1 MVGTCRSL
9 VRHDGLR
16 DRSLGAG
23 AGLQILTLRLVQ
35 LLAAARLPESAS
47 RDPLG
52 VEQSLREALA
62 VRCGFVA

>member
-1 MVGTCRSL
+1 MVRTCRSL
-9 VRHDGLR
+9 VRHDGLC
-16 DRSLGAG
+16 DRSLRAST
-23 AGLQILTLRLVQ
+23 GLRILALRLVQ

-62 VRCGFVA
+62 VCCDFVT